1 MPEDPGIQIFT
12 LEQAEALLPQVREE
26 LLAMQQ
32 LKRQVDQLRDQ
43 LAHVVEKATG
53 NGHVQSEDHVARTR
67 RHAERL
73 VEELNERLARINGW
87 GIELKGL
94 DEGLIDFPSER
105 EGRIVYLCWRLDE
118 ERIEWWHEL
127 DTGFAGR
134 RPL

>member
-1 MPEDPGIQIFT
+1 MAEEPGVHLFT
-12 LEQAEALLPQVREE
+12 LDQAQALLPEVREE

-32 LKRQVDQLRDQ
+32 LKRQVDQLREK

-53 NGHVQSEDHVARTR
+53 NGHVQSEDEVARTR
-67 RHAERL
+67 RQAERL
-73 VEELNERLARINGW
+73 VEELNERLARINAW

-105 EGRIVYLCWRLDE
+105 EGRVVYLCWRLGED
-118 ERIEWWHEL
+118 RIEWWHEL